1 MRLSWRLAF
10 LLPILV
16 CLASAQDENLLYHTC
31 SGANYTSN
39 SIYQENLNALLSSL
53 SSNNDIYYGFYNF
66 SEGEVLTELIP
77 LHYAG
82 ETSVRLHV
90 KDVLISLQL
99 ISPKDAQPE
108 KRQLFDMTTA
118 CSDIQT
124 DRYLALGS
132 NLLIICGIRTMFR
145 IQTYSIKSLM
155 VCYPVYE
162 SRPHQCTPDLS
173 EVQCSNCLDRSF
185 RDITVVFYGKQG
197 GRVIGPSCNFRYEI
211 DQFYEIPPPPS
222 PAAPPPAAIAPP
234 PPTPIIVPPAGGGS
248 NKVPNIII
256 GVVSTICV
264 VILIICIFIF
274 LKLRKRKAKLESV
287 DEIGAD
293 SLNLD
298 FGAVKAATNNFSDD
312 NKLGQGGF
320 GSVYKGKL
328 RDGQEIAV
336 KRLATGS
343 GQGDFEFKNEV
354 VLVARLQHRNLVR
367 LIGFCLEGQERLL
380 IYEFMANASL
390 DQFLFDPA
398 KRPYLD
404 WERRYKIIGGVARG
418 LLYLHEDSRLRIIH
432 RDLKASNILLDD
444 EMHPKI
450 ADFGMARL
458 FIVDQ
463 TQGNTSR
470 IVGTYGYT
478 APEYAMHGQFSVKSD
493 VYSFGVLLLELVSG
507 QKNNCFRVGE
517 ITEDLISF
525 AWDSWRDGNAA
536 DMIDPTIINGP
547 RNEIMRCIHIGLLCV
562 QESVAARPT
571 MASVVLML
579 SSFSLSLP
587 LPSEPAFFMHSSVEA
602 ERPLL
607 ADYSSRASISSHYK
621 LQRKLVDGKEI
632 GMNRLATN
640 SGKGDLE
647 FKNEIVIVAKPQHRN
662 LVRLLGFCLDGIERL
677 LIFVSVPNSS
687 IDNFTRV

>member
-1 MRLSWRLAF
+1 MNAYLS
-10 LLPILV
+10 
-16 CLASAQDENLLYHTC
+16 ASL
-31 SGANYTSN
+31 
-39 SIYQENLNALLSSL
+39 
-53 SSNNDIYYGFYNF
+53 
-66 SEGEVLTELIP
+66 
-77 LHYAG
+77 
-82 ETSVRLHV
+82 
-90 KDVLISLQL
+90 
-99 ISPKDAQPE
+99 
-108 KRQLFDMTTA
+108 
-118 CSDIQT
+118 
-124 DRYLALGS
+124 
-132 NLLIICGIRTMFR
+132 
-145 IQTYSIKSLM
+145 
-155 VCYPVYE
+155 
-162 SRPHQCTPDLS
+162 
-173 EVQCSNCLDRSF
+173 
-185 RDITVVFYGKQG
+185 
-197 GRVIGPSCNFRYEI
+197 
-211 DQFYEIPPPPS
+211 
-222 PAAPPPAAIAPP
+222 
-234 PPTPIIVPPAGGGS
+234 
-248 NKVPNIII
+248 
-256 GVVSTICV
+256 
-264 VILIICIFIF
+264 ILICIG
-274 LKLRKRKAKLESV
+274 LKLDTSSFTIAGV

-293 SLNLD
+293 ALQLD
-298 FGAVKAATNNFSDD
+298 FGTVKAATNNFSND

-328 RDGQEIAV
+328 GDGQDIAV

-343 GQGDFEFKNEV
+343 GQGDLEFKNEV
-354 VLVARLQHRNLVR
+354 VLLARLQHRNLVR
-367 LIGFCLEGQERLL
+367 LLGFCLEGQERLL
-380 IYEFMANASL
+380 VYEFVANASL
-390 DQFLFDPA
+390 DRFLFDPA

-444 EMHPKI
+444 EIHPKI

-470 IVGTYGYT
+470 IVGTYGYM

-517 ITEDLISF
+517 TTEDLISF

-536 DMIDPTIINGP
+536 DMIDPAIINGP

-587 LPSEPAFFMHSSVEA
+587 LPSEPAFFVHSSVEA

-607 ADYSSRASISSHYK
+607 ADYSSRTSISSHYK

-640 SGKGDLE
+640 SGQGDLE
-647 FKNEIVIVAKPQHRN
+647 FKNEIVIVAKLQQRN
-662 LVRLLGFCLDGIERL
+662 LVRHLVFVWIKWKGFSSLGLF
-677 LIFVSVPNSS
+677 
-687 IDNFTRV
+687 